1 MLRIGIMLGLISS
14 LLSSCYSL
22 EQAYWFNNAFNSRMP
37 VSEALLTPGMD
48 EFGRRKLLL
57 SLRVLK
63 FAEQQGL
70 AVADAYQ
77 HYIPPGPGTVS
88 YLVQAAPVDRL
99 ELTTWWFPFVG
110 SVPYLGFFNKSARDE
125 KAQEL
130 RAKGLDVSLG
140 TVGAFSSLGWFADP
154 IYDSMIKR
162 KDEDLIQL
170 LLHELVHRSFWSRG
184 SVAFNENLAEFSSL
198 HLTEIYLQETRAG
211 LGLKEMK
218 NYRAEKDQLS
228 QWILGLREALKLLYA
243 RKDITREQKLL
254 EKQAIIQNFRERRFP
269 DLTIKELKA
278 AKDREWNNASILGAA
293 LYAPDTK
300 RFQKAFDCLKLDK
313 MGEFLNA
320 LRLAEEAYQSVDLAL
335 DSLCQVNELGVEDRE
350 GDS

>member
-37 VSEALLTPGMD
+37 VAEALQTPEMD
-48 EFGRRKLLL
+48 ESGRRKLLL
-57 SLRVLK
+57 SRQLLK

-99 ELTTWWFPFVG
+99 ELTSWWFPLVG
-110 SVPYLGFFNKSARDE
+110 RVPYLGFFNKSARDE
-125 KAQEL
+125 KAKEL
-130 RAKGLDVSLG
+130 RADGLDVSLG

-198 HLTEIYLQETRAG
+198 QLTEKYLEQTRAG
-211 LGLKEMK
+211 VGLQEMK
-218 NYRAEKDQLS
+218 SYRAEKDQLS
-228 QWILGLREALKLLYA
+228 QWILSLREALKQLYA
-243 RKDITREQKLL
+243 RKDFTREQKIL
-254 EKQAIIQNFRERRFP
+254 EKQIIIQDFRERRFP

-293 LYAPDTK
+293 LYAPRYQAISKGFRLFASRYDGGISE
-300 RFQKAFDCLKLDK
+300 RFASGRRGLSERRRSP
-313 MGEFLNA
+313 G
-320 LRLAEEAYQSVDLAL
+320 
-335 DSLCQVNELGVEDRE
+335 
-350 GDS
+350 